1 MQAQSLPFSDSGG
14 AQSDTHRRIPIVSY
28 SSGGA
33 LRRASTLTKAVVS
46 GVDTK
51 VLHTHLVSYVAVD

>member
-1 MQAQSLPFSDSGG
+1 MQAQSLSFSDSGG
-14 AQSDTHRRIPIVSY
+14 VQSDTRRRIPILSY
-28 SSGGA
+28 SSGA